1 VQKLKSELADLQRL
15 QAQLGERYGE
25 RHAEMIKIRTA
36 LETADAK
43 LRNEISKV
51 VDSVRNEFQTA
62 LGEEQ
67 SLQSAL
73 DAQKG
78 AASAESAR

>member
-1 VQKLKSELADLQRL
+1 
-15 QAQLGERYGE
+15 
-25 RHAEMIKIRTA
+25 MIKIRTA

>member
-1 VQKLKSELADLQRL
+1 LADLQRL